1 MDSIREHL
9 VYKNSPLEICF
20 EHLTSQEQYEVI
32 RILLESKT
40 VVTICSHK
48 KSNMFMNTL
57 LEKLKIPLVECRNIT
72 SETFFRVFQ

>member
-9 VYKNSPLEICF
+9 VYKNVPLDICF

-40 VVTICSHK
+40 AVTICTHT

-57 LEKLKIPLVECRNIT
+57 LEKLNVPLVACRNTTT
-72 SETFFRVFQ
+72 SRVFQ